1 MAANRETDL
10 NAPLKI
16 HFSRAFVI
24 DMLFTLLAAIM
35 TGVSGGLLLILLVF
49 GWSSVQADPTGE
61 SAAGLQLM
69 SLDGRHIEMAPL
81 LNTKVD
87 IDVAGM
93 LAWVKVEQVFTNPS
107 QIWMEGNYR
116 FPLAEGSAVER
127 MRMAI
132 GDRRIDG
139 VIEEKAEAKRIFKQA
154 RETGKRASLL
164 SQQRPNIFTLSATNI
179 APGEQVRVT
188 IEYQQQVRF
197 TGEAFELR
205 FPMVVAP
212 RYIPKQI
219 SEAEAAAI
227 TPPVIA
233 QGAGLINPLAMEVR
247 IDAGMP
253 LSEVV
258 SRYHRMVEER
268 NEPGVVHLRLAD
280 GEVQADRDI
289 VINWR
294 PQIGAEPELALFRE
308 QWQGQDYALLMLMP
322 PLGGTTEQVLSRE
335 LVFIIDRSGS
345 MSGPSMA
352 QAKAAL
358 KLAVS
363 RLKSNDRFNLIA
375 FNNRSESLFSDPQAA
390 TSTNQQR
397 AIAFIDR
404 LRADGGTEMMP
415 ALELAL
421 RQRAQAERLR
431 QIVFLTD
438 GSVGNEQQLFR
449 LIQDKLGDSRLFTVG
464 IGSAPNSHFMRR
476 AADFGRGSFSYI
488 GDLSEV
494 SSAMQK
500 LFTKLEHPSMR
511 DIRLD
516 WQGRGE
522 LEVEPQRLPD
532 LYLGEPL
539 LLALKGAD
547 LDGRLQV
554 TGERGETLW
563 RRLVDL
569 GNGETRRSGVHAL
582 WARERI
588 KSIMA
593 STAITLQQRREQVL
607 KIALEHQLVSP
618 YTSLVAVE
626 KTPVRPADESLHG
639 GDLPVSLPAGW
650 SAQAVFGPLPRTAT
664 WAPTYLLIGM
674 ALLGLAWI
682 ALWLGSRVNGNRL
695 NWLVDRG

>member
-10 NAPLKI
+10 KAPFKI

-35 TGVSGGLLLILLVF
+35 TGVSGGMLLILLVF

-61 SAAGLQLM
+61 SAAGLQLR
-69 SLDGRHIEMAPL
+69 SLDGRRIEMAPL

-212 RYIPKQI
+212 RYIPKQM

-227 TPPVIA
+227 TLPVIA

-322 PLGGTTEQVLSRE
+322 PLGATTEQVLSRE

-390 TSTNQQR
+390 TNTNQQR

-421 RQRAQAERLR
+421 RQRAEAERLR

-464 IGSAPNSHFMRR
+464 IGSAPNSHFMQR

-569 GNGETRRSGVHAL
+569 GNGETQRSGVHAL

-593 STAITLQQRREQVL
+593 STAITPQQRREQVL
-607 KIALEHQLVSP
+607 EIALEHQLVSP

-626 KTPVRPADESLHG
+626 KTPVRPADESLQG

-664 WAPTYLLIGM
+664 WAPIYLLIGM

-682 ALWLGSRVNGNRL
+682 ALRLGSRANGSRL